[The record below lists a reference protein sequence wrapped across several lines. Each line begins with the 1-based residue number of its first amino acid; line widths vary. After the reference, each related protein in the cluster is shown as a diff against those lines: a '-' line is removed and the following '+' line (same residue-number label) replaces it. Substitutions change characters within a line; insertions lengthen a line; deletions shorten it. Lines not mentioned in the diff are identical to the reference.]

1 MVLILMND
9 KPNEFSFNEISVGQ
23 KESFN
28 VKIKESLIN
37 DFSKL
42 SGDLN
47 PLHMD
52 ESFANSS
59 SFGKRISHG
68 MLLSSFFSQLI
79 GMKLPG
85 KNALYFSQ
93 TLNFRSPCYI
103 DDEIIITGEVIEKSS
118 STKIISI
125 LTSIHNKTGICLID
139 GIAKVMIR

>member
-1 MVLILMND
+1 MINPLNELSYND
-9 KPNEFSFNEISVGQ
+9 ISIGRQ
-23 KESFN
+23 ESFII
-28 VKIKESLIN
+28 KITESMV
-37 DFSKL
+37 DKFSTL

-52 ESFANSS
+52 NEFAESSLFK
-59 SFGKRISHG
+59 KRIVHG

-103 DDEIIITGEVIEKSS
+103 DDEIKVIGKVIEKSD
-118 STKIISI
+118 STQIITVSTTI
-125 LTSIHNKTGICLID
+125 FNKSKTCLID
-139 GIAKVMIR
+139 GIAKIIVR

>member
-1 MVLILMND
+1 MINPLNELSYND
-9 KPNEFSFNEISVGQ
+9 ISIGRQ
-23 KESFN
+23 ESFII
-28 VKIKESLIN
+28 KITESMVEK
-37 DFSKL
+37 FSNL

-52 ESFANSS
+52 NEFAESS
-59 SFGKRISHG
+59 SFKKRIVHG

-103 DDEIIITGEVIEKSS
+103 DDEIKVIGKVIEKSD
-118 STKIISI
+118 STQIITVSTTI
-125 LTSIHNKTGICLID
+125 FNKSKTCLID
-139 GIAKVMIR
+139 GIAKIIVR

>member
-1 MVLILMND
+1 MINPLNELSYND
-9 KPNEFSFNEISVGQ
+9 ISIGRQ
-23 KESFN
+23 ESFII
-28 VKIKESLIN
+28 KITESMVEK
-37 DFSKL
+37 FSNL

-52 ESFANSS
+52 NEFAESSLFK
-59 SFGKRISHG
+59 KRIVHG

-103 DDEIIITGEVIEKSS
+103 DDEIKVIGKVIEKSDYTQIITV
-118 STKIISI
+118 STTIF
-125 LTSIHNKTGICLID
+125 NKSKTCLID
-139 GIAKVMIR
+139 GIAKIIVR